1 MKLKMELD
9 RIFWQNL
16 IFWDETSFWKASI
29 KFSVNFTNMF
39 KVSGRSAW
47 HCFLRQWRFRD
58 RTTHQ
63 LKILTKKTLKNS
75 LAMKFWVSYHFCFTK
90 QYAHNDFKMKIMR
103 FYFCGLH
110 LLFSSSL
117 SSWFSTALVPVSTTL
132 TYPWWDLLK
141 RGFSTQHRKIYLSA
155 PFLAH
160 FGKGELAQAQ
170 KHHIHLNLSRKNK
183 KQEKNASEKS

>member
-47 HCFLRQWRFRD
+47 HCFLREWRFRD

-63 LKILTKKTLKNS
+63 LKILTKNLWKILSPWNFEYHITFFYKTVYI
-75 LAMKFWVSYHFCFTK
+75 VSRVGSPLVSQTIHHAFGVYEFVSFKEFFKCAEIERSKKSHMQK
-90 QYAHNDFKMKIMR
+90 QIVRWM
-103 FYFCGLH
+103 
-110 LLFSSSL
+110 
-117 SSWFSTALVPVSTTL
+117 
-132 TYPWWDLLK
+132 
-141 RGFSTQHRKIYLSA
+141 
-155 PFLAH
+155 
-160 FGKGELAQAQ
+160 
-170 KHHIHLNLSRKNK
+170 
-183 KQEKNASEKS
+183 